1 MYQALYRKYRPQLFE
16 DVVGQKVIIKTL
28 SNSILNNKI
37 SHAYLFTGPRGTG
50 KTSIAKIFAKIINC
64 ENLNGI
70 DPCNNCVNCTQIN
83 TKQSTDIIE
92 IDAASN
98 NGVDEIRELRDKVS
112 LVPSFGKYKVYII
125 DEVHMLT
132 TAAFNALLKTL
143 EEPPKHIIFIL
154 ATTEPHKI
162 PQTILSRCQR
172 FDFKKISISDI
183 KSRIK
188 KISEL
193 ENISIDDDAIE
204 LIAKLSDGGMRDALG
219 LLDQLTSYTSEK
231 INVNDVNDVSGM
243 ITIDKI
249 NELILLIIKGN
260 LIDSFNLLET
270 YDEDGK
276 NLVKIVEGLIEF
288 LKNTLIYYNSAEY
301 FKDENLKKMYSEV
314 CELVS
319 DDEIYKMIEKL
330 IDSIKLTKTSNNTR
344 LIFELAIIKI
354 IEFLSPEKPST
365 KVKSEEYSL
374 IEPKRKIINNTENK
388 QDKITISASVR
399 SKLSNLKKTRINN
412 TLSKFEKKELISFR
426 EELDN
431 IRELLMNPDY
441 SSIVSLILDGELK
454 AKGEDYLIFVYNVPN
469 LEEYFNNSLIEIES
483 VFNTQFNKN
492 YKPIAVSSDE
502 WNKIKQEFNN
512 NLKRGI
518 NAYEYKEEEYS
529 LDEIYEKSENNEE
542 DVKKTNKIDEIFED
556 MIEYN

>member
-249 NELILLIIKGN
+249 NELILHIIKGN

-288 LKNTLIYYNSAEY
+288 LKNTLI
-301 FKDENLKKMYSEV
+301 
-314 CELVS
+314 
-319 DDEIYKMIEKL
+319 
-330 IDSIKLTKTSNNTR
+330 
-344 LIFELAIIKI
+344 
-354 IEFLSPEKPST
+354 
-365 KVKSEEYSL
+365 
-374 IEPKRKIINNTENK
+374 
-388 QDKITISASVR
+388 
-399 SKLSNLKKTRINN
+399 
-412 TLSKFEKKELISFR
+412 
-426 EELDN
+426 
-431 IRELLMNPDY
+431 
-441 SSIVSLILDGELK
+441 
-454 AKGEDYLIFVYNVPN
+454 
-469 LEEYFNNSLIEIES
+469 
-483 VFNTQFNKN
+483 
-492 YKPIAVSSDE
+492 
-502 WNKIKQEFNN
+502 
-512 NLKRGI
+512 
-518 NAYEYKEEEYS
+518 
-529 LDEIYEKSENNEE
+529 
-542 DVKKTNKIDEIFED
+542 
-556 MIEYN
+556 

>member
-249 NELILLIIKGN
+249 NELILHIIKGN

-301 FKDENLKKMYSEV
+301 FKDENLTKMYSEV

-319 DDEIYKMIEKL
+319 DDEIYEMIETL

-354 IEFLSPEKPST
+354 IEFLSSEKLST

-374 IEPKRKIINNTENK
+374 IEPKRKIIDNTENK

-399 SKLSNLKKTRINN
+399 SKLSDLKKTRINN

-454 AKGEDYLIFVYNVPN
+454 AKGEDYLIFVYNVQN

-502 WNKIKQEFNN
+502 WNKIKQEFND

-518 NAYEYKEEEYS
+518 NAYEYKKEEYS